1 MMVFGGCGNVVA
13 TSSER
18 SSLTMPPDLPL
29 WLAGIGIIL
38 AVPLT
43 FMVANWVRKN
53 VDHGE
58 MRFGPDGKVIEDED
72 RK

>member
-1 MMVFGGCGNVVA
+1 MVA
-13 TSSER
+13 AD
-18 SSLTMPPDLPL
+18 PAL
-29 WLAGIGIIL
+29 WLAGIGIAL

-58 MRFGPDGKVIEDED
+58 MRFGPDGKVIEDEE
-72 RK
+72 R